1 MSARAL
7 PYVLTTS
14 RLVLRPFEFGDVDD
28 ITAYAA
34 DEEWGRYLSN
44 TPQPYRREDAVQ
56 FVARQALTDRAVHPT
71 WAIVHD
77 STAVGGINIR
87 FYYEY
92 VVAEMGW
99 SIHRRLW
106 NRGLATEAARAVVDL
121 AFGAHAELRR
131 IGARA
136 DTRNVASHRVMEKL
150 GMRKEGTLRQARVAR
165 GECIDEVHYGLLRPE
180 WEGGRR
186 RGYDTP

>member
-1 MSARAL
+1 MSTSSL
-7 PYVLTTS
+7 PFVINTS
-14 RLVLRPFEFGDVDD
+14 RLVLRPLEFGDVDD
-28 ITAYAA
+28 ILAYAA
-34 DEEWGRYLSN
+34 DEEWSRYLSA

-56 FVARQALTDRAVHPT
+56 FVARQALTDRALHPA
-71 WAIVHD
+71 WAVVYD
-77 STAVGGINIR
+77 GTAVGGVNIR
-87 FYYEY
+87 FYYEH

-106 NRGLATEAARAVVDL
+106 GQGLATEAARAIVDA
-121 AFGAHAELRR
+121 AFDAYAQLRR

-136 DTRNVASHRVMEKL
+136 DTRNLSSHRVMEKV

-180 WEGGRR
+180 WEEGKQRSHG
-186 RGYDTP
+186 